1 MRNNWSQYPLSN
13 TRDARCSG
21 RPMLCIDIRTSIHMK
36 CFQPQLIQGYP
47 TMRDAQSYSGSSFFF
62 KTRKHLWPSQCTTAW
77 MLYSERCLESRREAR
92 STIKSFQS
100 LLYLQGKP
108 DQAGGPMFV
117 WYVLYMEAGRCR
129 RPWCINQRN
138 LDMARQ
144 PHYEVQ
150 LKKSYGV
157 TLSYRMGS
165 LSKQE
170 ARCEQQC
177 FVNGSRSEPE
187 AILCMNG
194 RPVSAGGPSQKSMSH
209 WRLTHDRSWCNF
221 SSGLVVLRASWET

>member
-1 MRNNWSQYPLSN
+1 MRNNWSQYPSSN

-36 CFQPQLIQGYP
+36 RFQPQLIQGYP

-62 KTRKHLWPSQCTTAW
+62 KTTKHLWPSQCATAW
-77 MLYSERCLESRREAR
+77 MFYSERCLESRREAR

-150 LKKSYGV
+150 LKKSHGGNIV
-157 TLSYRMGS
+157 LSDGKPVETGGPMWAAMFCKWKPVWAGGHTVHEW
-165 LSKQE
+165 E
-170 ARCEQQC
+170 ARL
-177 FVNGSRSEPE
+177 S
-187 AILCMNG
+187 G
-194 RPVSAGGPSQKSMSH
+194 RPFTKIDVSLEADP
-209 WRLTHDRSWCNF
+209 W
-221 SSGLVVLRASWET
+221 